1 MGGGIPL
8 EVGPVGMSPRAFSR
22 GIEPRDARAV
32 ASLVPHRPRG
42 AQTLRFAGRGGS
54 TLGPAP

>member
-1 MGGGIPL
+1 M